1 MRNTVVVSVEM
12 KGHRTGD
19 DALIQLSNGQQ
30 IKTTLIRDFNPN
42 IAKYVAPQPTQVAGT
57 YTAYQP

>member
-1 MRNTVVVSVEM
+1 MSNAVVVSVEM

-42 IAKYVAPQPTQVAGT
+42 IAKYMAPQPIQVAGT
-57 YTAYQP
+57 YTNYQP